1 MSVDPSELTAADQA
15 PREWQDAKL
24 PEEPWGSWLLT
35 GLGMGLD
42 VILLR
47 AMNFVIDAAL
57 TPAPGAIPALRA
69 AAAPYMAADLQKNP
83 RQFFS
88 FVDAKPAPQPAQVS
102 ERLRQTLPG
111 GMLVSRQFLSN
122 YQRYYEPEV
131 DTVGLCVEN
140 ERIPVEHW
148 MHDSGRPA
156 GTVVILHG
164 FSMGQPRIDS
174 FVLMASE
181 WYNRGLDVAMVTL
194 PYHGVRA
201 PRTAHFSGELFAS
214 PDAGRL
220 NEAVRQAVH
229 DAYLVMN
236 WARQATGAPVG
247 LLGLSLGGYIS
258 ALIAGL
264 MDSPAFVIPIVPPVD
279 LADLAWRS
287 FINDKDF
294 REGGAK
300 PPLTREEHHAVYR
313 IHSPLTYPLQVP
325 KERLLI
331 VAGRG
336 DRVVPPEHPHALW
349 RHWGEPSIHWFSGS
363 HVAPFRRQRIVA
375 VIDEHLR
382 KLGIL

>member
-1 MSVDPSELTAADQA
+1 MAESSSFEQTLP
-15 PREWQDAKL
+15 EWQEAKL
-24 PEEPWGSWLLT
+24 PDESWGSWLLT

-42 VILLR
+42 VVLLR
-47 AMNFVIDAAL
+47 AMKLVIDAAL
-57 TPAPGAIPALRA
+57 TPAPGAVPALRA
-69 AAAPYMAADLQKNP
+69 AAQPYLEADLQRNP

-88 FVDAKPAPQPAQVS
+88 FIDTKPAPLPGQVA

-122 YQRYYEPEV
+122 YERYYEPEV

-140 ERIPVEHW
+140 GRIPVEHW
-148 MHDSGRPA
+148 MHESGKPA
-156 GTVVILHG
+156 GTVVVLHG
-164 FSMGQPRIDS
+164 FSMGQPLIDS

-181 WYNRGLDVAMVTL
+181 WYNRGLDVAMMTL
-194 PYHGVRA
+194 PYHGARA
-201 PRTAHFSGELFAS
+201 PRNARFSGELFAS

-229 DAYLVMN
+229 DAHMIMN
-236 WARQATGAPVG
+236 WARRETGAPVG

-258 ALIAGL
+258 SLIAGL
-264 MDSPAFVIPIVPPVD
+264 TSDPAFVIPIVPPVD

-287 FINDKDF
+287 FITDKNF
-294 REGGAK
+294 QEGAK
-300 PPLTREEHHAVYR
+300 PPLTREEHYAVYR

-349 RHWGEPSIHWFSGS
+349 KHWGKPAIHWFSGS
-363 HVAPFRRQRIVA
+363 HIAPFRRQRIVA
-375 VIDEHLR
+375 VIDEHFR
-382 KLGIL
+382 SLGIL